1 MDIEASCMKQS
12 RTRDDPENLGGPH
25 SQPRFQFIT
34 VSNPA
39 STRDPTTKTVIR
51 KHVMGAVGRAKRLPN
66 KKSKPLIVP
75 LVVPPQINW
84 TRPSLLPNDVEGD
97 EASAVDRQQ
106 NRESRRHDF
115 SVSHYS
121 PHAIVRAGSFYNSP
135 HPQSA
140 ENERPSPFLW
150 TKAPIAKLDWFGAG
164 QIDPFINYP
173 FATGQSEHAIVAHSK
188 SPSW

>member
-1 MDIEASCMKQS
+1 MDEAI
-12 RTRDDPENLGGPH
+12 RTRDDPEKPRGPH

-39 STRDPTTKTVIR
+39 STRDPETKTVIR

-66 KKSKPLIVP
+66 KKSKPLTIP

-84 TRPSLLPNDVEGD
+84 TRPPLLSTDVEGD
-97 EASAVDRQQ
+97 KASAVDRQQ
-106 NRESRRHDF
+106 NCESRRHDS

-121 PHAIVRAGSFYNSP
+121 PHVVVHTGGFYSSP
-135 HPQSA
+135 RPQSA
-140 ENERPSPFLW
+140 GNESSIPFSR
-150 TKAPIAKLDWFGAG
+150 TEAPIAKLDWFGAG

-173 FATGQSEHAIVAHSK
+173 FAIGQSEHAIVAHSK
-188 SPSW
+188 SLSW

>member
-1 MDIEASCMKQS
+1 MYEAI
-12 RTRDDPENLGGPH
+12 RTRDDPEEPGGPH

-39 STRDPTTKTVIR
+39 STRDPATKTVIR

-66 KKSKPLIVP
+66 KKSKPLIIP

-84 TRPSLLPNDVEGD
+84 TRPSLLSTDVEGD
-97 EASAVDRQQ
+97 EASTVDRQQ
-106 NRESRRHDF
+106 NCESRRHDS

-121 PHAIVRAGSFYNSP
+121 PHVIVRTGSFYTSP
-135 HPQSA
+135 RPQRA
-140 ENERPSPFLW
+140 GNENPSPFFW
-150 TKAPIAKLDWFGAG
+150 TEAPIAKLDWFGAG

-173 FATGQSEHAIVAHSK
+173 FAMGRSEHAMVAHSK
-188 SPSW
+188 SLSW

>member
-1 MDIEASCMKQS
+1 MYEAI
-12 RTRDDPENLGGPH
+12 RTRDDPETLGAPH
-25 SQPRFQFIT
+25 SLPRFQFIT

-39 STRDPTTKTVIR
+39 STRDPATKTVIR

-84 TRPSLLPNDVEGD
+84 TCPSLLPTDVEED

-106 NRESRRHDF
+106 NCESRCHDS
-115 SVSHYS
+115 SVSHS
-121 PHAIVRAGSFYNSP
+121 SSHVIVRTGSFYTSPRPQRAGNENST
-135 HPQSA
+135 
-140 ENERPSPFLW
+140 PFPW
-150 TKAPIAKLDWFGAG
+150 TEAPIAKLDWFGAG

-173 FATGQSEHAIVAHSK
+173 FAMGRSEHAIVAHSK
-188 SPSW
+188 LLSWQ

>member
-1 MDIEASCMKQS
+1 MYEAI
-12 RTRDDPENLGGPH
+12 RTRDDPETLGGLH
-25 SQPRFQFIT
+25 SLPRFQFIT

-39 STRDPTTKTVIR
+39 STRDPATKTVIR

-84 TRPSLLPNDVEGD
+84 TCPSLLPTDVEED

-106 NRESRRHDF
+106 NCESRCHDS
-115 SVSHYS
+115 SVSHS
-121 PHAIVRAGSFYNSP
+121 SSHVIVRTGSFYTSPRPQRAGNENST
-135 HPQSA
+135 
-140 ENERPSPFLW
+140 PFPW
-150 TKAPIAKLDWFGAG
+150 TEAPIAKLDWFGAG

-173 FATGQSEHAIVAHSK
+173 FAMGRSEHAIVAHSK
-188 SPSW
+188 LLSWQ

>member
-1 MDIEASCMKQS
+1 MYEAI
-12 RTRDDPENLGGPH
+12 RTRDDPETLEGPH
-25 SQPRFQFIT
+25 SLPRFQFIT

-39 STRDPTTKTVIR
+39 STRDPATKTVIR

-84 TRPSLLPNDVEGD
+84 TCPSLLPTDVEED

-106 NRESRRHDF
+106 NCESRCHDS
-115 SVSHYS
+115 SVSHS
-121 PHAIVRAGSFYNSP
+121 SSHVIVRTGSFYTPPRPQRAGNENST
-135 HPQSA
+135 
-140 ENERPSPFLW
+140 PFPW
-150 TKAPIAKLDWFGAG
+150 TEAPIAKLDWFGAG

-173 FATGQSEHAIVAHSK
+173 FAMGRSEHAIVAHSK
-188 SPSW
+188 SLSWQ